1 MKYNAKARYCNN
13 LEVFILILID
23 PDKDIRLGNLLGIA
37 QNPPTDIQGNDTWAL
52 KYEY

>member
-1 MKYNAKARYCNN
+1 MLKLDCNN

-37 QNPPTDIQGNDTWAL
+37 QNPQLTSKGTTPEL
-52 KYEY
+52 